1 MNSFYTIK
9 ITDNNL
15 AGNFL
20 KVQVEPTGNID
31 KWSTTTFVVGST
43 PNYYEC
49 EIGSSISDTIINLKN
64 QLDNYYIGAGEPNP
78 VYNTTIISPDT
89 LKVELIEPV
98 IVFEVFLLSGL
109 ENNAILNVFS
119 GNKEKVNTK
128 APYYVYYSESLLEG
142 VAMDLYVYTGATFDV
157 PTSPTQQ
164 LFSTAIN
171 ESVTF
176 EISEI
181 IDGFIEDNFNGDY
194 ESNNVWVRY
203 ITTNTVNGSD
213 VAGDTVDLI
222 AYEGFPYATD
232 GANAQLDSVVMQSND
247 IIIANDYDA
256 INIPIDANTYDVTV
270 NYYSNSHIAFTET
283 LSAIDDSD
291 SVIQYSSNS
300 VGDYDAFRSR
310 VELDG
315 GLVQNGD
322 CIKPVYDD
330 YYSTMDVDYVSVSY
344 NGLEETITVKEIEE
358 CKYTS
363 HKVVFKNK
371 FGAWQDLW
379 FFKRSDLSLNTKA
392 ETYKSNVITQGVYNI
407 SDHQKKIYRKNGQEN
422 LKLNTGF
429 YPESYNEVFT
439 QLSLSEQVYIEYNDQ
454 TLPINVKTSNITF
467 KNNVNDKLIN
477 YSIEVEFA
485 FDKINS
491 RR

>member
-1 MNSFYTIK
+1 MK
-9 ITDNNL
+9 I
-15 AGNFL
+15 
-20 KVQVEPTGNID
+20 
-31 KWSTTTFVVGST
+31 
-43 PNYYEC
+43 
-49 EIGSSISDTIINLKN
+49 
-64 QLDNYYIGAGEPNP
+64 
-78 VYNTTIISPDT
+78 
-89 LKVELIEPV
+89 
-98 IVFEVFLLSGL
+98 
-109 ENNAILNVFS
+109 
-119 GNKEKVNTK
+119 NTK
-128 APYYVYYSESLLEG
+128 APYYVYHSESLLEG
-142 VAMDLYVYTGATFDV
+142 VSMDLYIYTGTSTPV
-157 PTSPTQQ
+157 PSTPTQQ

-203 ITTNTVNGSD
+203 ETTNTVNGSD

-232 GANAQLDSVVMQSND
+232 GANAQLDKVVMQSND
-247 IIIANDYDA
+247 TIIANDLDT
-256 INIPIDANTYDVTV
+256 INIPIDANTYDVTLD
-270 NYYSNSHIAFTET
+270 YYSKGSIEFTET
-283 LSAIDDSD
+283 LTAIDNSD
-291 SVIQYSSNS
+291 SIIQYSSNS
-300 VGDYDAFRSR
+300 VGDYDMFKSR

-315 GLVQNGD
+315 GIVEAKS
-322 CIKPVYDD
+322 CIEAVYSD
-330 YYSTMDVDYVSVSY
+330 YYSTMDVDYVKVSY
-344 NGLEETITVKEIEE
+344 NGLEELIQVKEVEE
-358 CKYTS
+358 CKYTTY
-363 HKVVFKNK
+363 KVTFKNK

-392 ETYKSNVITQGVYNI
+392 ETYKSNVITQGTYNI
-407 SDHQKKIYRKNGQEN
+407 SDHQKKIYRKNGTES

-454 TLPINVKTSNITF
+454 TLPINVKTSNLTF

-477 YSIEVEFA
+477 YSIDVEFA

>member
-1 MNSFYTIK
+1 MK
-9 ITDNNL
+9 I
-15 AGNFL
+15 
-20 KVQVEPTGNID
+20 
-31 KWSTTTFVVGST
+31 
-43 PNYYEC
+43 
-49 EIGSSISDTIINLKN
+49 
-64 QLDNYYIGAGEPNP
+64 
-78 VYNTTIISPDT
+78 
-89 LKVELIEPV
+89 
-98 IVFEVFLLSGL
+98 
-109 ENNAILNVFS
+109 
-119 GNKEKVNTK
+119 NTK
-128 APYYVYYSESLLEG
+128 APYYVHHSEALLEG
-142 VAMDLYVYTGATFDV
+142 VSMDLYIYTGTSTPIPAT
-157 PTSPTQQ
+157 PQQQ

-194 ESNNVWVRY
+194 QSNNVWVRY
-203 ITTNTVNGSD
+203 ETTNIVNGVNVTGS
-213 VAGDTVDLI
+213 TVDLV
-222 AYEGFPYATD
+222 AYEGFSYATD
-232 GANAQLDSVVMQSND
+232 GANAQLDSVVMQSNN

-256 INIPIDANTYDVTV
+256 VNIPIDANSYDVTLD
-270 NYYSNSHIAFTET
+270 YYSNGNIVFTET
-283 LSAIDDSD
+283 LTAIDDS
-291 SVIQYSSNS
+291 SNVIQYSSNS
-300 VGDYDAFRSR
+300 VGDYASFKSR

-315 GLVQNGD
+315 GVMMDRD
-322 CIKPVYDD
+322 CVEYVYEEH
-330 YYSTMDVDYVSVSY
+330 YSTLDVDYVIVSY
-344 NGLEETITVKEIEE
+344 NGTEERITVKEIEE

-363 HKVVFKNK
+363 YKVVFKNK

-379 FFKRSDLSLNTKA
+379 FFKRSDLSLNTKS
-392 ETYKSNVITQGVYNI
+392 ETYKSNVITQGSYNI
-407 SDHQKKIYRKNGQEN
+407 QDHQNKIYRKNGNES

-454 TLPINVKTSNITF
+454 TLPINVKTPNLTF